1 MKILFATD
9 GTKHSE
15 AALEIVAQ
23 LNLGVSGEIK
33 IITVVD
39 MAVPLTVDVYAGY
52 LSSTTE
58 IEKAAREHAFK
69 ILEETKAKLSS
80 QFENQNVS
88 ITAEVLFGSPES
100 RIVETA
106 EQMHAELIVVGSH
119 GYNRWERLLLGSVSD
134 SVVHHAPCSVL
145 VVRTPKTQA

>member
-1 MKILFATD
+1 MRILFATD

-23 LNLGVSGEIK
+23 LNLGAAGEIK

-52 LSSTTE
+52 LSSTAE

-80 QFENQNVS
+80 RFENQNVS
-88 ITAEVLFGSPES
+88 ISAEVLFGSPES

-145 VVRTPKTQA
+145 VVRTPKTQP